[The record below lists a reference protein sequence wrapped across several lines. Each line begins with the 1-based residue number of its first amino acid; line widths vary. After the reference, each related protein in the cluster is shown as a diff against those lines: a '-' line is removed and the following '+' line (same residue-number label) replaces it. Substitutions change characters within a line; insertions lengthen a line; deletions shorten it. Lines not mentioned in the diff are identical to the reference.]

1 MEFTKTYE
9 DCYVFF
15 DESKLVIGNDFIERS
30 WDMTGEIPQSISLKN
45 KKSGKEWID
54 NKNRIR
60 AVDNMPSFLKLAMVL
75 GKKVDS
81 SIELKVDDD
90 LGYAAK
96 HLIAEVKIEYDQLR
110 LKWYH
115 IIYPH
120 MPILRTYISCEIKTE
135 LTSNKMI
142 NDYGKLQYQNLEVD
156 INKKKKELY
165 EEDYVDLLPSLPL
178 HCKWKAVRF
187 TDVTDHHNNFVA
199 TREGLFYPKEKA
211 LISGNVLFVKDLLC
225 EDGFTF
231 IKEGPTHLAYQGGMS
246 HDFQIFG
253 NNIFASGW
261 GFTVGELNEYQSLD
275 SYGSAVVLWEGD
287 EEAAL
292 ISLQQYHRALHRYV
306 PERDAFVMCNTWGDR
321 SKDGRLNEKFVMR
334 ELEVAKALGISC
346 YQLDDGWEKGVTA
359 NSIISGGVWEGYHK
373 HNPDFWKVNE
383 ERFPN
388 GLEPIREAASA
399 ANIRLGLWFSPDS
412 TDNFANWE
420 KDADILIELH
430 RKYGVTYFKLD
441 GIKIRS
447 KKGEQNLFNMM
458 QKVVRETDGKVLF
471 NLDTTAEVRNG
482 YYGRVQYSCLFLE
495 NRYTDWHNYYPHWT
509 LRNLWML
516 SKYYPTFR
524 LQMEFLNVKRNVH
537 LYEGDVLAPS
547 ACGIEYAF
555 AVTMFANPLAWMELT
570 NLDEESV
577 KILQE
582 VINVYRKYQP
592 EILSGYILP
601 IGQEPSGTSWTGFQ
615 SIIGDERGFLLII
628 REYNSNDNYNFKLW
642 KVRDKKLRLHKLI
655 GNGKD
660 QEVYVDENGEVNLS
674 LDGKFQY
681 SLYSYECV
689 SEV

>member
-1 MEFTKTYE
+1 MEFTKIYE

-15 DESKLVIGNDFIERS
+15 DESKFVIGNDLIERS
-30 WDMTGEIPQSISLKN
+30 WNMKGEIPQSISLKN
-45 KKSGKEWID
+45 KKNGKEWLD
-54 NKNRIR
+54 NKDWMI
-60 AVDNMPSFLKLAMVL
+60 VDENTPSFLKAPMVL
-75 GKKVDS
+75 GKKVGS
-81 SIELKVDDD
+81 SIKVKIDDD
-90 LGYAAK
+90 FGFALK
-96 HLIAEVKIEYDQLR
+96 HLIAEVEIEYDQVRLR
-110 LKWYH
+110 WYH

-120 MPILRTYISCEIKTE
+120 MPILRTYISCETKIEVTADKSIK
-135 LTSNKMI
+135 
-142 NDYGKLQYQNLEVD
+142 DCGKFQNQNLEED
-156 INKKKKELY
+156 INKTKNDFY

-178 HCKWKAVRF
+178 HCKWKAVRLI
-187 TDVTDHHNNFVA
+187 DVTDHHNNLVS
-199 TREGLFYPKEKA
+199 TEEGLFYPRERA
-211 LISGNVLFVKDLLC
+211 LISGNVLIVKDMLC
-225 EDGFTF
+225 EDGFIF
-231 IKEGPTHLAYQGGMS
+231 IKEGPTFLAYQGGMS
-246 HDFQIFG
+246 HDFQIYG
-253 NNIFASGW
+253 NNIFAAGW
-261 GFTVGELNEYQSLD
+261 GFTVEELNRYRSLD
-275 SYGSAVVLWEGD
+275 TYGSAVVLWEGD

-321 SKDGRLNEKFVMR
+321 SRDGRINERFIMQ
-334 ELEVAKALGISC
+334 ELEIAKSLGVSC
-346 YQLDDGWEKGVTA
+346 YQIDDGWQKGVTA

-373 HNPDFWKVNE
+373 NNPDFWKVNE

-388 GLEPIREAASA
+388 GLEPVGKAARA
-399 ANIRLGLWFSPDS
+399 RNIRLGLWFSPDS

-430 RKYGVTYFKLD
+430 RKYGVTSFKLD

-458 QKVVRETDGKVLF
+458 QKVVRETEGKVLF
-471 NLDTTAEVRNG
+471 NLDVTAEVRNG
-482 YYGRVQYSCLFLE
+482 YYGKVQYGCLFLE
-495 NRYTDWHNYYPHWT
+495 NRYTDWRNYYPHWT

-537 LYEGDVLAPS
+537 LYKGDVLAPS
-547 ACGIEYAF
+547 VCGIEYAF

-577 KILQE
+577 KILQN

-615 SIIGDERGFLLII
+615 SITGEEKGFLLII
-628 REYNSNDNYNFKLW
+628 REYNKDDNYNFKLW
-642 KVRDKKLRLHKLI
+642 KVRNKKLQLHRLS
-655 GNGKD
+655 GKGED
-660 QEVYVDENGEVNLS
+660 QIVNVDENGQVNLC

-681 SLYSYECV
+681 SLYAYEYV
-689 SEV
+689 